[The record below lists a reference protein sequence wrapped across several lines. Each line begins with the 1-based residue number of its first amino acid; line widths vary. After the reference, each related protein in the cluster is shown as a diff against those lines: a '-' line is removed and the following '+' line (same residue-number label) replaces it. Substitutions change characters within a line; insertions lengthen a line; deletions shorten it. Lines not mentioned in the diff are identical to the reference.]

1 MKLEKIKQATKI
13 ALSMAVVGTACKIA
27 LERHRSHMTYRKKV
41 AEILS
46 AIGSHR
52 MDSELHEF
60 SKFCMSLLKE
70 S

>member
-1 MKLEKIKQATKI
+1 MKLEKIEQATKI

-27 LERHRSHMTYRKKV
+27 LERHHSHMAYRKKV
-41 AEILS
+41 ASILTG
-46 AIGSHR
+46 IGPHR
-52 MDSELHEF
+52 VGSELHEF

>member
-1 MKLEKIKQATKI
+1 MKLEKIEQATKI

-27 LERHRSHMTYRKKV
+27 LERHHSHMAYRRKIG
-41 AEILS
+41 EILS
-46 AIGSHR
+46 AIGPHYV
-52 MDSELHEF
+52 DSELHEF